1 MMNKKLLSKSLKQY
15 LGIIP
20 MLQFLGWPAFMFV
33 YATKSGPL
41 DGAGLSSMTNPV
53 CFATGVFTFLLF
65 FGHLLVFW

>member
-1 MMNKKLLSKSLKQY
+1 
-15 LGIIP
+15 